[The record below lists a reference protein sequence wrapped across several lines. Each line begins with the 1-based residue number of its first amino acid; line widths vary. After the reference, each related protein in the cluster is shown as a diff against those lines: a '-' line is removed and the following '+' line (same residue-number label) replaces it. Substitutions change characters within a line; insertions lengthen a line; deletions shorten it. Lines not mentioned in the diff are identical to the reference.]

1 MRNYQSSEPSG
12 NYMKLDKSLIHDMSE
27 SAFVLLIT
35 LTLLKANEDNSN
47 EALMKLTGFGER
59 KFLRSKNELI
69 DKGYLDTR
77 QVYANKYV
85 LYIGKESVRRCRA
98 SKYKKEN
105 RHEAMQIKQIK
116 ESLDAD
122 KV

>member
-1 MRNYQSSEPSG
+1 MLNYQSFEPSG
-12 NYMKLDKSLIHDMSE
+12 NYMKLDKSLIHAMTE

-77 QVYANKYV
+77 QVYGNKYV
-85 LYIGKESVRRCRA
+85 LYIGKESVKRYRT
-98 SKYKKEN
+98 SKYKKDN
-105 RHEAMQIKQIK
+105 RHECNQIKKIK
-116 ESLDAD
+116 ESQETD